1 MAADDDKKNRDGG
14 GQVMPLG
21 WKANSMEFFPSMQEQ
36 DRVESELSRCLDH
49 CCFTRDE
56 REA

>member
-1 MAADDDKKNRDGG
+1 VAADDDKKNRDGG

-36 DRVESELSRCLDH
+36 DRVESE
-49 CCFTRDE
+49 
-56 REA
+56 